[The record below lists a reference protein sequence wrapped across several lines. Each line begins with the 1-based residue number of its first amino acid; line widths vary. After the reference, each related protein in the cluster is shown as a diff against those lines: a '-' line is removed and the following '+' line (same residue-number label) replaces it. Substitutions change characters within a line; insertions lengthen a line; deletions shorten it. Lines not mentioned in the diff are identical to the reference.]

1 MIGSPQSFMFTLLSR
16 MANSVRSFLL
26 SRGGAIFAGILL
38 VVMIVWFLGPL
49 VGLKSVSVRLWLLA
63 ILALLLM
70 IALLVK
76 YWGHHGL
83 MRVINGLRN
92 FFVSRGGIILIGLLL
107 LGLLIWFAGP
117 LVGLKSVSVRI
128 WVLAILVLSLLIIWL
143 VKWSIDRRRGKK
155 LEQDIE
161 ESAFLG
167 TRPDRESE
175 IALLRKQMH
184 DAIGALKSSELVATR
199 RGSAALYALPW
210 YMVIGP
216 SAVGKSSIL
225 RNSNLNFP
233 YSKHDPRG
241 IQGIGGTRNCDW
253 WFSDQAIFLDTAGRY
268 TTEEDDHEEW
278 FAFLEM
284 LRTNRSKHPINGV
297 IVAVNIAD
305 LLTSDSAAI
314 LENAKVVR
322 DRIDELVIKLGIVFP
337 VYLIFTKSDLIKGF
351 ASYFDDLSE
360 KEREQ
365 VWGTSMLALDQN
377 DAREVGDIFEAEFD
391 ALYARLCAHRMLKMS
406 LQRNINLRAEI
417 MDMPNQF
424 RAAGPR
430 LAEFI
435 HQVFK
440 KSPYKETPIFGGFF
454 FTSAAQEGTPIQLL
468 DGTEMQAF
476 GAVPNA
482 VSLSGERGQKP
493 YFIHSLLREV
503 VLPNSKQVVRN
514 KRMTIRAR
522 FLKRFSI
529 VIAIIIA
536 IIGIMMLT
544 TSYQNQLL
552 LISDVKDSSK
562 NVVRNVVGGKQN
574 MNAALQSVYSYYN
587 TTGELWDSEDGGG
600 FLTPGGLQEP
610 LGQNFMLG
618 MQTVFLAPVAEM
630 LEEDLNNYSRN
641 ITPLVEVNAAPADAS
656 VDTSADAS
664 ADPASMR
671 SHRTAAVYDELKLYL
686 YLSSP
691 DVVDPATLIE
701 TFTNIWIAELRKNEV
716 KVKEL
721 DKGILT
727 NMLTYYVKHMRD
739 SERSPLHAK
748 AWMADKTLIANVRA
762 VINQQPISERLY
774 AEMRDVGS
782 RKLEPVDLLSLVNG
796 APRGALVSK
805 SSIPGIYTRNGWE
818 TFVWPYLQKTI
829 DESLRTDW
837 VMGSSASNN
846 EIPTGEMRAQL
857 VRQIRQL
864 YFSDYTNQ
872 WFSMLSSISARRFD
886 SLHDA
891 SSQLQSFTSDNSA
904 ILELLK
910 SINNNVALTDIDE
923 LKLPFKNLA
932 QITQEAISGKENNWF
947 DSYRKSLIAVQKDI
961 ARLSSS
967 SDVPRDTRLFAVKL
981 LNGDVD
987 SELYRSWLVTNQVL
1001 EDVDARTS
1009 QSVANLLRAP
1019 IRNVWGTIILVSQKN
1034 LELTWK
1040 DKTLFAF
1047 NETLR
1052 GHYPFVADGRDASM
1066 SDVTDFFKP
1075 TGGIIWSFVNDEM
1088 GPFVERKGN
1097 KWEARKWLGIGLDF
1111 NPEFPQ
1117 AIERTYGISNGLFK
1131 HGESNP
1137 GVAFSVY
1144 PFPNTA
1150 LAESIIAIDGTEYRY
1165 RNGPQEWMNFTWPGQ
1180 NPGGRVRGVRAGN
1193 QAGGDL
1199 VTDGSWALFRLLEKA
1214 QISANQGDTFV
1225 ASWSML
1231 DSNGQRLNVSFK
1243 IRPDR
1248 SAVLFQ
1254 PNVLQ
1259 GYRLPDEIFV
1269 RPAVGDKQIE

>member
-16 MANSVRSFLL
+16 MAESVRSFLL
-26 SRGGAIFAGILL
+26 SRGGAIFGGILL
-38 VVMIVWFLGPL
+38 VVLMVWFLGPL
-49 VGLKSVSVRLWLLA
+49 VGLKSVSARLWFLA
-63 ILALLLM
+63 ILALLVL
-70 IALLVK
+70 ITLLVK
-76 YWGHHGL
+76 YWGDHRL
-83 MRVINGLRN
+83 TKIINGLRN

-107 LGLLIWFAGP
+107 VGLLIWFAGP
-117 LVGLKSVSVRI
+117 YIGLKSVSARV
-128 WVLAILVLSLLIIWL
+128 WVLVILASLLLIVWL

-184 DAIGALKSSELVATR
+184 DAIGALKSSELVSTR

-241 IQGIGGTRNCDW
+241 IQGVGGTRNCDW

-284 LRTNRSKHPINGV
+284 LRTNRSKQPINGV
-297 IVAVNIAD
+297 VVAVNIAD

-351 ASYFDDLSE
+351 SSYFDDLSE

-365 VWGTSMLALDQN
+365 VWGASMLALEPN
-377 DAREVGDIFEAEFD
+377 DAREVGEIFEAEFD
-391 ALYARLCAHRMLKMS
+391 ALHARLCAHRMLKMS
-406 LQRNINLRAEI
+406 LQRNIDLKAEI

-424 RAAGPR
+424 RAAGAR
-430 LAEFI
+430 LGEFV

-454 FTSAAQEGTPIQLL
+454 FTSATQEGTPIQLL
-468 DGTEMQAF
+468 SGTEMQAF
-476 GAVPNA
+476 GAVANA
-482 VSLSGERGQKP
+482 VSPGSERGQKP

-514 KRMTIRAR
+514 RRMTIRAR

-529 VIAIIIA
+529 VMAIIIA
-536 IIGIMMLT
+536 IIGIMMLNS
-544 TSYQNQLL
+544 SYQNQLL
-552 LISDVKDSSK
+552 LIADVKDSSK
-562 NVVRNVVGGKQN
+562 DVVRNVNGGKQN

-587 TTGELWDSEDGGG
+587 NTGELWDSEDGGG
-600 FLTPGGLQEP
+600 LLTPGGLQEP
-610 LGQNFMLG
+610 LGENFLLG
-618 MQTVFLAPVAEM
+618 MQTVFLAPVAQM

-641 ITPLVEVNAAPADAS
+641 ITPHADATTVDAS
-656 VDTSADAS
+656 VDPSFEAS
-664 ADPASMR
+664 ADPASLR
-671 SHRTAAVYDELKLYL
+671 SRRTAAAYDELKLYL

-691 DVVDPATLIE
+691 DIVDPTTFIE
-701 TFTNIWIAELRKNEV
+701 TFTNIWIAELRKNGV

-748 AWMADKTLIANVRA
+748 AWMADKTLVANVRV

-782 RKLEPVDLLSLVNG
+782 RKLEPLDLLSLVNG

-805 SSIPGIYTRNGWE
+805 NSIPGIYTRNGWE

-837 VMGSSASNN
+837 VLGSSASNN

-864 YFSDYTNQ
+864 YFADYTNQ

-891 SSQLQSFTSDNSA
+891 SSQLQSFTSDSSA

-910 SINNNVALTDIDE
+910 SINNNVSLTDVEE
-923 LKLPFKNLA
+923 LKLPFKNLT

-961 ARLSSS
+961 TRLSSS

-987 SELYRSWLVTNQVL
+987 SELYRSWLATNQVL
-1001 EDVDARTS
+1001 ENVDAQTS

-1019 IRNVWGTIILVSQKN
+1019 IRNVWGTIISVSQKN

-1052 GHYPFVADGRDASM
+1052 GHYPFAAEGRDASM
-1066 SDVTDFFKP
+1066 SDVADFFKP
-1075 TGGIIWSFVNDEM
+1075 TGGIFWSFVNDEM

-1097 KWEARKWLGIGLDF
+1097 KWESRKWLGIGLDF
-1111 NPEFPQ
+1111 NPEFPL
-1117 AIERTYGISNGLFK
+1117 AIERSYGITNGMFK
-1131 HGESNP
+1131 RGESNP
-1137 GVAFSVY
+1137 GVVFSVY
-1144 PFPNTA
+1144 PFPNAA
-1150 LAESIIAIDGTEYRY
+1150 LMESVIGIDGTEFRY

-1180 NPGGRVRGVRAGN
+1180 NPGGRVRGVRVGN

-1199 VTDGSWALFRLLEKA
+1199 VTDGTWALFRLLEKA
-1214 QISANQGDTFV
+1214 QISSNQGDTFV
-1225 ASWSML
+1225 ASWSLL
-1231 DSNGQRLNVSFK
+1231 DSNGQRLSISFK

-1248 SAVLFQ
+1248 SAAMFQ
-1254 PNVLQ
+1254 PGVMQ
-1259 GYRLPDEIFV
+1259 GYRLPAEIFL
-1269 RPAVGDKQIE
+1269 RPTVGDKQIE

>member
-1 MIGSPQSFMFTLLSR
+1 MIGSPQGIMFSLLSR
-16 MANSVRSFLL
+16 MVSGARNFIL
-26 SRGGAIFAGILL
+26 SRGGAIFGGILL
-38 VVMIVWFLGPL
+38 AVLMIWFLGPQI
-49 VGLKSVSVRLWLLA
+49 GLQSAAARIQFMA
-63 ILALLLM
+63 ILALLVV

-76 YWGHHGL
+76 YWGDPRL
-83 MRVINGLRN
+83 ARILNGIRN
-92 FFVSRGGIILIGLLL
+92 FLVSRGGIIFFGLLL
-107 LGLLIWFAGP
+107 LVLLIWFAGP
-117 LVGLKSVSVRI
+117 LVGLKSVSARVWI
-128 WVLAILVLSLLIIWL
+128 LAILASIIVITLL

-184 DAIGALKSSELVATR
+184 DAIGALKSSELVSTR

-241 IQGIGGTRNCDW
+241 IQGVGGTRNCDW

-284 LRTNRSKHPINGV
+284 LRTNRSKQPINGV
-297 IVAVNIAD
+297 VVAVNIAD

-314 LENAKVVR
+314 LENAKIVR

-365 VWGTSMLALDQN
+365 VWGASMLALEQSD
-377 DAREVGDIFEAEFD
+377 DREVGEIFEAEFD
-391 ALYARLCAHRMLKMS
+391 ALHARLCAHRMLKMS
-406 LQRNINLRAEI
+406 LQRNLELKTEI

-430 LAEFI
+430 LAEFV

-476 GAVPNA
+476 GAVPDA
-482 VSLSGERGQKP
+482 VSQGGEKGQKP

-514 KRMTIRAR
+514 RRMTIRAR

-529 VIAIIIA
+529 VMAIVIAVA
-536 IIGIMMLT
+536 GFMML
-544 TSYQNQLL
+544 SSAYQNQLL
-552 LISDVKDSSK
+552 LIADVKDSSK
-562 NVVRNVVGGKQN
+562 GIVRNVNGGKAN

-587 TTGELWDSEDGGG
+587 TTGELWDSDDGGG

-610 LGQNFMLG
+610 LGQNFLLG

-641 ITPLVEVNAAPADAS
+641 ITPPVDANALSADTAL
-656 VDTSADAS
+656 DTSAEAEL
-664 ADPASMR
+664 DPASQR
-671 SHRTAAVYDELKLYL
+671 SRRTAAAYDELKLYL

-691 DVVDPATLIE
+691 DVVEPTTFID
-701 TFTNIWIAELRKNEV
+701 TFTSIWIAELRKNGV

-721 DKGILT
+721 DRGVLT
-727 NMLTYYVKHMRD
+727 KMLTYYVKHMRD
-739 SERSPLHAK
+739 PERSPLHAQ
-748 AWMADKTLIANVRA
+748 AWTSDKTLISNVRV

-782 RKLEPVDLLSLVNG
+782 RKLEPLDLLSLVNG

-805 SSIPGIYTRNGWE
+805 NSIPGIYTRNGWD

-837 VMGSSASNN
+837 VLGSSSAID
-846 EIPTGEMRAQL
+846 EMPTGEMRAQL

-864 YFSDYTNQ
+864 YFADYTNQ

-904 ILELLK
+904 IMELLK
-910 SINNNVALTDIDE
+910 SIHNNVAMTNIEE
-923 LKLPFKNLA
+923 LKLPFKNLT
-932 QITQEAISGKENNWF
+932 QITQEAIAGKENNWF
-947 DSYRKSLIAVQKDI
+947 DGYRKSLVAVQKDI
-961 ARLSSS
+961 SRLSSS

-987 SELYRSWLVTNQVL
+987 SELYRSWLVTNRVL
-1001 EDVDARTS
+1001 EDVDARTA

-1019 IRNVWGTIILVSQKN
+1019 IRNVWGTIISVSQKN
-1034 LELTWK
+1034 LQLTWK

-1052 GHYPFVADGRDASM
+1052 NNYPFATDGRDASM
-1066 SDVTDFFKP
+1066 SDVADFFKP
-1075 TGGIIWSFVNDEM
+1075 AGGLFWLFVNDEM

-1111 NPEFPQ
+1111 NPEFPL
-1117 AIERTYGISNGLFK
+1117 AIERSYGITNGMFK
-1131 HGESNP
+1131 RGESNP
-1137 GVAFSVY
+1137 GIVFSAY
-1144 PFPNTA
+1144 PFPNAT
-1150 LAESIIAIDGTEYRY
+1150 LMESVIGIDGTEYRY

-1180 NPGGRVRGVRAGN
+1180 NPGGRVRGVRVGN

-1199 VTDGSWALFRLLEKA
+1199 VTDGTWALFRLLERA
-1214 QISANQGDTFV
+1214 HISSNQGDSFV

-1231 DSNGQRLNVSFK
+1231 DSNGQRLNISYK

-1248 SAVLFQ
+1248 SAALFQ
-1254 PNVLQ
+1254 PGVLQ
-1259 GYRLPDEIFV
+1259 GYRLPAEIFL
-1269 RPAVGDKQIE
+1269 RPATGDRQIE

>member
-1 MIGSPQSFMFTLLSR
+1 MIGSPQSFMSSLFSQ
-16 MANSVRSFLL
+16 MISGVRSFFV
-26 SRGGAIFAGILL
+26 SRGGLIFSGILL
-38 VVMIVWFLGPL
+38 AVMLIWFISPLLGM
-49 VGLKSVSVRLWLLA
+49 KSVSSRIWFLV
-63 ILALLLM
+63 ILTLVVL
-70 IALLVK
+70 IAALVK
-76 YWGHHGL
+76 WWGDPRLTRMIDGV
-83 MRVINGLRN
+83 RR

-107 LGLLIWFAGP
+107 LVLLIWFAGP
-117 LVGLKSVSVRI
+117 LLGLKSVSARV
-128 WVLAILVLSLLIIWL
+128 WVLVILASVLLIIWL
-143 VKWSIDRRRGKK
+143 VKWLIDRRRGKQ

-175 IALLRKQMH
+175 IAILRNQMH
-184 DAIGALKSSELVATR
+184 DAISALKSSELVSSR
-199 RGSAALYALPW
+199 SGSAALYALPW

-241 IQGIGGTRNCDW
+241 IQGVGGTRNCDW

-284 LRTNRSKHPINGV
+284 LRTNRSKQPINGV
-297 IVAVNIAD
+297 VVAVNIAD

-314 LENAKVVR
+314 LENAKIVR
-322 DRIDELVIKLGIVFP
+322 DRIDELVTKLGIVFP

-360 KEREQ
+360 KERDQ
-365 VWGTSMLALDQN
+365 VWGATMLALDQN
-377 DAREVGDIFEAEFD
+377 DTREVGDIFEEEFD
-391 ALYARLCAHRMLKMS
+391 ALHARLCAHRMLKIS
-406 LQRNINLRAEI
+406 LQRNIDIKTEI

-430 LAEFI
+430 LGEFV

-468 DGTEMQAF
+468 AGSEMQAF

-482 VSLSGERGQKP
+482 VPQGGESGQKP

-514 KRMTIRAR
+514 KRMTLRAI

-529 VIAIIIA
+529 VMAIVTA
-536 IIGIMMLT
+536 IVGIMLLT
-544 TSYQNQLL
+544 SVYQNQML
-552 LISDVKDSSK
+552 LIADVKDSSK
-562 NVVRNVVGGKQN
+562 DLARNVTGSKANVDVAMK
-574 MNAALQSVYSYYN
+574 SVYAYFN
-587 TTGELWDSEDGGG
+587 TTGDLWAKEDGSS
-600 FLTPGGLQEP
+600 FMTPSGLQEP
-610 LGQNFMLG
+610 LGQNFLLG
-618 MQTVFLAPVAEM
+618 MQTVFLNPVAEM
-630 LEEDLNNYSRN
+630 LEESLNNYSRN
-641 ITPLVEVNAAPADAS
+641 ITPPVEANA
-656 VDTSADAS
+656 TSAEGAV
-664 ADPASMR
+664 DPASQLSR
-671 SHRTAAVYDELKLYL
+671 RTATAYDELKLYL

-691 DVVDPATLIE
+691 EVVDPSAYIE
-701 TFTNIWIAELRKNEV
+701 TFTNIWIAALRKNGV
-716 KVKEL
+716 KIKE
-721 DKGILT
+721 LT

-739 SERSPLHAK
+739 AERDPMHAK
-748 AWMADKTLIANVRA
+748 AWTPDKTLIANVRG
-762 VINQQPISERLY
+762 VINQQPSSERLY

-782 RKLEPVDLLSLVNG
+782 RKLEALDLLSLVNG

-805 SSIPGIYTRNGWE
+805 NSIPGIYSRNGWE

-837 VMGSSASNN
+837 VLGNTAENS
-846 EIPTGEMRAQL
+846 EVPTGEMRAQL

-864 YFSDYTNQ
+864 YFADYANQ
-872 WFSMLSSISARRFD
+872 WFSMVGSISARRFD

-891 SSQLQSFTSDNSA
+891 SAQLQSFTSDSSA

-910 SINNNVALTDIDE
+910 SINHNVAMTEIEE
-923 LKLPFKNLA
+923 LKLPFKNLT
-932 QITQEAISGKENNWF
+932 QITQEAINGKENNWF
-947 DSYRKSLIAVQKDI
+947 DGYKKSLMAVQKDV

-987 SELYRSWLVTNQVL
+987 SELYRSWLTTNQVL
-1001 EDVDARTS
+1001 ENADARTS
-1009 QSVANLLRAP
+1009 QYVANLLRAP
-1019 IRNVWGTIILVSQKN
+1019 IRNVWGTIIFVSQKN
-1034 LELTWK
+1034 LEITWK
-1040 DKTLFAF
+1040 NKTVFTF

-1052 GHYPFVADGRDASM
+1052 THYPFAADGRDASM
-1066 SDVTDFFKP
+1066 SDVVDFFKL
-1075 TGGIIWSFVNDEM
+1075 TGGTFWSFVNEEM

-1097 KWEARKWLGIGLDF
+1097 TWESRKWLGIGLDF
-1111 NPEFPQ
+1111 NPEFLL
-1117 AIERTYGISNGLFK
+1117 ALERSYGISNGMFK
-1131 HGESNP
+1131 RGESNP
-1137 GVAFSVY
+1137 GVNFSAY
-1144 PFPNTA
+1144 PFPNNS
-1150 LAESIIAIDGTEYRY
+1150 LAESVIGIDGTEYRY
-1165 RNGPQEWMNFTWPGQ
+1165 RNGPQEWLNFAWPGP
-1180 NPGGRVRGVRAGN
+1180 NSGARVRGVRVGNMAG
-1193 QAGGDL
+1193 AEL
-1199 VTDGSWALFRLLEKA
+1199 VTDGTWALFRLLEKA
-1214 QISANQGDTFV
+1214 QVTSEQGDTFT
-1225 ASWSML
+1225 ATWSML

-1248 SAVLFQ
+1248 SAALLRPFA
-1254 PNVLQ
+1254 LQ
-1259 GYRLPDEIFV
+1259 AYRLPTELFV